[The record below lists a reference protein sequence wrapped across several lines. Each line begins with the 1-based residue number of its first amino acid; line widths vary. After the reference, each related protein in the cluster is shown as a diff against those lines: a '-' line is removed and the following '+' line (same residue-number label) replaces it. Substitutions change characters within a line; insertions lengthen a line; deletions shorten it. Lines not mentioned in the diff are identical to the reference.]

1 MKKALLTVSC
11 IAGVVVG
18 AILIWKFVIP
28 FIGMLLSGF
37 FGFLGGIF

>member
-1 MKKALLTVSC
+1 MRKVLLTAAC
-11 IAGVVVG
+11 IVGVIVG

-28 FIGMLLSGF
+28 FIGMLLSSF